1 MSRNRLKSF
10 KSTKGDLT
18 MAHQLKSSSQRQE
31 ELDRLSPAAI
41 RAFIRLVDLWELSE
55 DEALYIIGE
64 PGRSTYYRWKKMK
77 TGHLSKDQLD
87 RVSYLLGIFK
97 SLEYLF
103 PHHKESANQWI
114 KKPNNAPFLGGQSAL
129 EFILANGIAGMFQV
143 RRYLDA
149 QRGAWS

>member
-1 MSRNRLKSF
+1 
-10 KSTKGDLT
+10 
-18 MAHQLKSSSQRQE
+18 MARQLGNTPPHQGN
-31 ELDRLSPAAI
+31 LDRLSPAAI
-41 RAFIRLVDLWELSE
+41 RAFLKLVELWALSE
-55 DEALYIIGE
+55 NEALSIMGE
-64 PGRSTYYRWKKMK
+64 PSRSTYYKWKKEK
-77 TGHLSKDQLD
+77 GGYLSKDQLD

-114 KKPNNAPFLGGQSAL
+114 KKPNTAPLFGGTSAL
-129 EFILANGIAGMFQV
+129 DFILENGIAGMFQV